1 MEVLINGSQIGVQT
15 NLESEQYDIDNSS
28 GQLFSVLSELY
39 SRPVDSCIREICTNC
54 NDAHIMSKKEE
65 KPFIIVLPN
74 PDKKLFNLS
83 IRDFG
88 PGLNEVT
95 ISKIFT
101 YGGSS
106 KRDDIDSTGCLG
118 LGAKSPYAITDT
130 FYVKSFC
137 DGKLT
142 HYICFKDE
150 NNRPNKSKDP
160 VELDTLEENGLEI
173 IIPIWDKYDYI
184 SILKRELKYFK
195 VKPLVYID
203 EGNGEKSPINI
214 DWENDIRIQFTENVY
229 VLPEVIHSPIL
240 YFKDEINK
248 NHLIFADDFDY
259 VLVYSDFCFEGQAK
273 LKNDAESLQMMF
285 DQIPLDKI
293 GAICCDSYGEQDTPD
308 AFKENINTW
317 ISYPEWVKEIKEY
330 EISKNP
336 GGI

>member
-150 NNRPNKSKDP
+150 NNRPN
-160 VELDTLEENGLEI
+160 
-173 IIPIWDKYDYI
+173 
-184 SILKRELKYFK
+184 
-195 VKPLVYID
+195 
-203 EGNGEKSPINI
+203 
-214 DWENDIRIQFTENVY
+214 
-229 VLPEVIHSPIL
+229 
-240 YFKDEINK
+240 
-248 NHLIFADDFDY
+248 
-259 VLVYSDFCFEGQAK
+259 
-273 LKNDAESLQMMF
+273 
-285 DQIPLDKI
+285 
-293 GAICCDSYGEQDTPD
+293 
-308 AFKENINTW
+308 
-317 ISYPEWVKEIKEY
+317 
-330 EISKNP
+330 
-336 GGI
+336 